1 MKSDEPRD
9 DQREP
14 PRERQRLQL
23 QPRSKPLEETQP
35 LSGSSSSINN
45 VAADAAQ
52 SSPSN
57 PDESSSSIAN
67 TSIQQAQDSSINE
80 NRDEYQQQ
88 ESRDSNDNISQI
100 NTSDE
105 QSTVKPSRGAG
116 ASIFGGAKPV
126 DTAAREL
133 EIEKKL
139 KELKTGDIEP
149 IGDTEEKET
158 SSK

>member
-1 MKSDEPRD
+1 VDEV
-9 DQREP
+9 
-14 PRERQRLQL
+14 
-23 QPRSKPLEETQP
+23 QP

-45 VAADAAQ
+45 VAANAVQ
-52 SSPSN
+52 SSVLNTEDSPSSTPN
-57 PDESSSSIAN
+57 VSNQRTEDSF
-67 TSIQQAQDSSINE
+67 TSE
-80 NRDEYQQQ
+80 NRDEYQHQ
-88 ESRDSNDNISQI
+88 ESTDK
-100 NTSDE
+100 SDE
-105 QSTVKPSRGAG
+105 QSTTKPSRGAG